1 MNPGDDIWVDFEGA
15 EWEGDVIKVEGSGYV
30 LCRIHT
36 DSAWDFGRQSARI
49 MPEQTVAV
57 KTNRVRPRKQE
68 KTCD

>member
-1 MNPGDDIWVDFEGA
+1 MNGPQWCGTCRRHTDV
-15 EWEGDVIKVEGSGYV
+15 DVIKVERSGYV

-57 KTNRVRPRKQE
+57 KTNRVRPRRQE
-68 KTCD
+68 ECE